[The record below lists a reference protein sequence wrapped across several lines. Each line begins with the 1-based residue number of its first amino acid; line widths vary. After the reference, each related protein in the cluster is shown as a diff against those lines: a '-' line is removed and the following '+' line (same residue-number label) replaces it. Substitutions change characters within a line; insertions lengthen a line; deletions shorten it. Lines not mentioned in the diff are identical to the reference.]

1 MDNLLTGA
9 ERAWLQLDEIHE
21 DFAMLNNE
29 DLIDCREVIQKR
41 VEKALEYLE
50 PYVRDDMSEFEAGGV

>member
-9 ERAWLQLDEIHE
+9 ERTWLQLDKIHE
-21 DFAMLNNE
+21 DFPMLNNE

-50 PYVRDDMSEFEAGGV
+50 SYVRDDMSEFEADGV

>member
-50 PYVRDDMSEFEAGGV
+50 PYVRDDMSEFEADGV

>member
-41 VEKALEYLE
+41 VEKALKYLE
-50 PYVRDDMSEFEAGGV
+50 PYVRDDMSEFEADGV

>member
-9 ERAWLQLDEIHE
+9 ERAWLQLDEIRE

-50 PYVRDDMSEFEAGGV
+50 PYVRDDMSEFEADGI

>member
-29 DLIDCREVIQKR
+29 DLVDCREVIQRR

>member
-1 MDNLLTGA
+1 MDNPLTGA

-50 PYVRDDMSEFEAGGV
+50 PYVRDDMSEFEADGV